1 MEPAIYYRIHESQPV
16 TGHYY
21 YYYHPPAET
30 TTQLRKL
37 ISKVHFNII
46 LQRTRRSPKHSP
58 LHMLPKRKACISHC
72 PQVLDI

>member
-1 MEPAIYYRIHESQPV
+1 MEPTIYCCIHESYPV

-21 YYYHPPAET
+21 PPAET
-30 TTQLRKL
+30 TSQLRKL
-37 ISKVHFNII
+37 ISKPHFNII
-46 LQRTRRSPKHSP
+46 LQHMHRSPKQSQ